1 VLIIPVS
8 RLRNLDLNLLLT
20 LDALYQTGQVSA
32 AAERLGVSQPAVSQG
47 LRALREHF
55 DDPLFVRTG
64 RFLSLTPRAQAL
76 RTPLQRIVR
85 ELHEHLLTSPR
96 FEPAT
101 AERIFTL
108 CLSDLAEFVYLGDF
122 LAALRAQAPHCRLR
136 SLRVPVHEIPSML
149 EAGRADLAFGGMLPE
164 MPAALR
170 QRRMMDYGYVCIMAS
185 DHPAAGKPLNKAG
198 YSALSHVIVSRS
210 GDFEDFI
217 EKELRRLRL
226 RRHAV
231 ASLSDTTMAAK
242 LVANSDLIATV
253 PSGAAERLAAIFPLA
268 IANLPVSVPRVVSRM
283 YWHERF
289 HRDPAN
295 QWLRELAQ
303 AYFSVEA

>member
-1 VLIIPVS
+1 MS
-8 RLRNLDLNLLLT
+8 RLRSLDLNLLLT

-32 AAERLGVSQPAVSQG
+32 AAELLGVSQPAVSQG
-47 LRALREHF
+47 LRILRAHF

-85 ELHEHLLTSPR
+85 ELHEHLLTAPR
-96 FEPAT
+96 FDPPT

-108 CLSDLAEFVYLGDF
+108 CLSDLSEFVYLGDF
-122 LAALRAQAPHCRLR
+122 LAALRQQAPRCRLR
-136 SLRVPVHEIPSML
+136 SLRVPVQEIPLML
-149 EAGRADLAFGGMLPE
+149 ESGRADLAFGGMLPE
-164 MPAALR
+164 MPANLR
-170 QRRMMDYGYVCIMAS
+170 QRRMMDYGYVCIMARG
-185 DHPAAGKPLNKAG
+185 HPAARRPLTKARYG
-198 YSALSHVIVSRS
+198 ELSHVIISRS

-217 EKELRRLRL
+217 EKECRRLRL
-226 RRHAV
+226 RRNAV

-242 LVANSDLIATV
+242 LVAGSDLIATV
-253 PSGAAERLAAIFPLA
+253 PSGVAERLAEIFPLA
-268 IANLPVSVPRVVSRM
+268 VVELPLSIPRVVSRM

-303 AYFSVEA
+303 VYFSVAA